1 MIRGTIF
8 LSDDRVT
15 LSAIAAQ
22 SPAGQRM
29 RDRRLQR
36 IKTIVQWQQTM
47 APEGNDHRLRGTL
60 EPVAGCP
67 SVFDAENRGM
77 RFGRPHGPVGHNL
90 PLPPLLHCRR
100 ADPVAPRQRPYA
112 LFTPLHR
119 SPPGD
124 CCAITCR
131 PTDGPPLSWWP
142 IAGIFIH
149 WMKIW
154 PGSYRVKPVPW
165 CLHCRGVQRNTTVW
179 DYIPR
184 RALMQTSDPTRAAE
198 SCKINQRRQVSMIRT
213 TLQRRAQ
220 EPRRAPRRC
229 SEFGGTTV
237 RTARTEANYETDG
250 TDCGHEIS
258 AHPQRCS

>member
-131 PTDGPPLSWWP
+131 PTDGLPQSSWP

-154 PGSYRVKPVPW
+154 PGSYRVKPVP
-165 CLHCRGVQRNTTVW
+165 
-179 DYIPR
+179 
-184 RALMQTSDPTRAAE
+184 
-198 SCKINQRRQVSMIRT
+198 
-213 TLQRRAQ
+213 
-220 EPRRAPRRC
+220 
-229 SEFGGTTV
+229 
-237 RTARTEANYETDG
+237 
-250 TDCGHEIS
+250 
-258 AHPQRCS
+258 